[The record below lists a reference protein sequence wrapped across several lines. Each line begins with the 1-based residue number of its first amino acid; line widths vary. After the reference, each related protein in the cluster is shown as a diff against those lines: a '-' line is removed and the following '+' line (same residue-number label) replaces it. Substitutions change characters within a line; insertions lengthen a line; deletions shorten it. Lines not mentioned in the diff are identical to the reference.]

1 MTRDLSA
8 CGVFFETTQ
17 VFVPGEWL
25 RFTLVLEHI
34 APGHQSAPQ
43 CQGKVMRVKLCSIG
57 LGVAVEITAYQLD
70 ARVCNGRGYRRKRG
84 DARAYC

>member
-1 MTRDLSA
+1 MTRDFSA
-8 CGVFFETTQ
+8 WGVFADTTQ
-17 VFVPGEWL
+17 LFVHGEWL

-34 APGHQSAPQ
+34 APGHQMHLQ
-43 CQGKVMRVKLCSIG
+43 CQGKVVCVKLCSIG

-84 DARAYC
+84 DARPCC